1 MKQLQ
6 AILFAFIT
14 ILLFSPAAEA
24 SRVDDIKFFVENYYY
39 GKVPDNLDSMTT
51 VDEVIDAL
59 DEYSRFLSPDEYTF
73 YMAAVGMD
81 DQAAAE
87 LDEPAISSSML
98 YGDVGYMKITTFSA
112 KLNQEIIDQ
121 WLALKKQGATT
132 LILDLRYNGG
142 GYVDSAEKFLGH
154 FQGVK
159 DAYHV
164 TTREGSQ
171 MVKPIPSKVKFP
183 KQTYVLVNQYSA
195 SASEI
200 VAASVI
206 DQSAATVV
214 GERTKGKGTIQTF
227 FEFEDGSALKLT
239 VGEFTGPSKTKIHH
253 KGVQPTIKTK
263 PGQELSTI
271 HERIL
276 HDQFANNKYKPLDL
290 LDKVTANKTF
300 YLHFTQPMNLNASQ
314 ASHKVELVK
323 MGGVAVPIQTSMN
336 KNGQLE
342 ITPVKKMQRGG
353 TYMLVVHPGLPST
366 TGRTTKQGIYSQIT
380 VQ

>member
-6 AILFAFIT
+6 AILFAFIA

-24 SRVDDIKFFVENYYY
+24 ARVDDIKFFVENYYY
-39 GKVPDNLDSMTT
+39 GKIPDNLDSMKT

-59 DEYSRFLSPDEYTF
+59 DEYSRYLSPDEYTF
-73 YMAAVGMD
+73 YMAAVGAD
-81 DQAAAE
+81 DVAAVH

-98 YGDVGYMKITTFSA
+98 YGNIGYIKIQTFSA

-121 WLALKKQGATT
+121 WLALKKQGATK

-154 FQGVK
+154 FEGVK
-159 DAYHV
+159 DAYYV

-183 KQTYVLVNQYSA
+183 KQTYILVNKYSA

-214 GERTKGKGTIQTF
+214 GEKTKGKGTIQTF

-239 VGEFTGPSKTKIHH
+239 VGEFTGPKKTKIHQ
-253 KGVQPTIKTK
+253 KGVQPTIETK
-263 PGQELSTI
+263 PGKELTTI
-271 HERIL
+271 HERLL
-276 HDQFANNKYKPLDL
+276 HDHFASKKYKPLDA
-290 LDKVTANKTF
+290 LDKVAAAKTF
-300 YLHFTQPMNLNASQ
+300 YLHFTQPMNLRATQTSN
-314 ASHKVELVK
+314 KVELVK
-323 MGGVAVPIQTSMN
+323 MGGVAVPVKTSMN

-353 TYMLVVHPGLPST
+353 TYMLVVHPGLPATS
-366 TGRTTKQGIYSQIT
+366 GRTTKQGVYSQIT